1 MTPIQILFLI
11 TAVVSLGAALMVV
24 TTKNM
29 IHAALW
35 LILTLF
41 GVAVFFVL
49 LNAGFLAVAQVV
61 IYIGAIAI
69 LMIFAIM
76 MTRNIA
82 DLSHT
87 QLNRNWPWALIIGIL
102 LFAGLVSILYFW
114 PGMSSSA
121 TPMSPEIDPI
131 SQLGQALVAPNAY
144 LIPFEVASVLLLA
157 ALIGAIYIA
166 WDRKGGQEDL

>member
-1 MTPIQILFLI
+1 MTPIQIIFLI
-11 TAVVSLGAALMVV
+11 TATVTLGAALMVV
-24 TTKNM
+24 TTRNM

-35 LILTLF
+35 LILSLF
-41 GVAVFFVL
+41 GIAVFFVL

-82 DLSHT
+82 DFSESQT
-87 QLNRNWPWALIIGIL
+87 NQNWPWALLIVVV
-102 LFAGLVSILYFW
+102 LFAGLASILYFW
-114 PGMSSSA
+114 PGISSL
-121 TPMSPEIDPI
+121 TSPISPDTDPI

-166 WDRKGGQEDL
+166 WDRNGGQEEL

>member
-82 DLSHT
+82 DLSET
-87 QLNRNWPWALIIGIL
+87 QINRNWPWALIIGIL

-114 PGMSSSA
+114 PGTSSSA
-121 TPMSPEIDPI
+121 TPMSPETEPI

>member
-82 DLSHT
+82 DLSET
-87 QLNRNWPWALIIGIL
+87 QINRNWPWALIIGIL
-102 LFAGLVSILYFW
+102 FFAGLVSILYFW
-114 PGMSSSA
+114 PGTSSSA
-121 TPMSPEIDPI
+121 TPMSPETDPI